1 MLSEDIRKTMGLEI
15 NDAVIVF
22 DEAHN
27 IESAAE
33 SSFSKELLLEDVDYT
48 ESYFK
53 NAMVDEY
60 FNKSKKIL
68 LQSIKLLK
76 SIKNYSTFSQSASKK
91 GKREIETYS
100 TFSQSASKKG
110 KREIETY
117 NMFYA

>member
-15 NDAVIVF
+15 NNAIIVF

-53 NAMVDEY
+53 NLIAEGY
-60 FNKSKKIL
+60 FAKSK
-68 LQSIKLLK
+68 
-76 SIKNYSTFSQSASKK
+76 
-91 GKREIETYS
+91 
-100 TFSQSASKKG
+100 
-110 KREIETY
+110 
-117 NMFYA
+117 

>member
-15 NDAVIVF
+15 NNAVIVF

-76 SIKNYSTFSQSASKK
+76 SIKNYS
-91 GKREIETYS
+91 
-100 TFSQSASKKG
+100 ASKKG

-117 NMFYA
+117 NMFYAWDWVEKLQVH